1 MLAATEATEVT
12 ELPDRDSRGESLSLV
27 CTNMGHHDKAPEDGV
42 ALATVGNYVADYS
55 RLRSLL
61 PDSSTILGN

>member
-27 CTNMGHHDKAPEDGV
+27 CTSHHDKAPEDGV